1 MEGMNVI
8 SWVVIA
14 ISIIGLVVIVVKE
27 IKKKVDDGF

>member
-14 ISIIGLVVIVVKE
+14 ISIIGLVVIVVKD